1 MDKGPGSWLLQ
12 TVLCR
17 SGSGAGAAHVRGG
30 FLRNGRACHAGV
42 SKVCTPCPK
51 TAPFCVQIAHTSPGS
66 GSGPITVASCAI
78 PLECSETERE
88 IFYWIL
94 QMYSGDEY

>member
-1 MDKGPGSWLLQ
+1 MPVWI
-12 TVLCR
+12 R
-17 SGSGAGAAHVRGG
+17 SGRGARTLGG

-42 SKVCTPCPK
+42 PK
-51 TAPFCVQIAHTSPGS
+51 FAQKAAPLSVQIAHASPGS

-88 IFYWIL
+88 MLYWIL